1 MSSNAQTAANIAN
14 AQASTGPTTEQGKQ
28 RSSQNALKHGLT
40 ASAVLIPCE
49 DPAAFEAFRR
59 GLHEHWNPRGNGEFI
74 HVEEMIV
81 IQWRLRRCERIE
93 AVIFSAD
100 VPDFKTLN
108 NVSLH
113 AARLKRQY
121 SATFKELLAMQ
132 ERRCNRDEIHLEQA
146 EDIRRAD
153 AGTIATANRPLS
165 RVAACGLGF
174 RGPHLTINIS
184 PVGGS
189 ANAAALIVVNSRL
202 TS

>member
-93 AVIFSAD
+93 AVILSAD

-153 AGTIATANRPLS
+153 VIAMRATSLKEY
-165 RVAACGLGF
+165 GF
-174 RGPHLTINIS
+174 DFTVEQIDERIRRKDVI
-184 PVGGS
+184 
-189 ANAAALIVVNSRL
+189 AAAVRTLAAARRPQAA
-202 TS
+202 